1 MQITIYSNFSKEA
14 NSTKQPSG
22 GTAVNCTLKEDT
34 SVLNPVFILD
44 MTDASINYVS
54 WVVGGITR
62 YYFVTDIVYLRN
74 TTIEVHCKSDPM
86 ATFKA
91 AIGAS
96 SQYVTRA
103 ASEYDQT
110 IIDTMYPM
118 LPESLSRNIILDTLR
133 SNFDYSTYVIG
144 VVGQNSINGV
154 TYYALDNA
162 GFSALINAL
171 FLGNYLDAPTT
182 EISKELQKELVN
194 PFQYVVSAMWF
205 PFQIT
210 GGVSQTIKFGFWD
223 TGVTGLA
230 ISDQKKY
237 VSFSQ
242 DFQIPAHPQL
252 AAFGRFL
259 GCNPY
264 TQLLLHCFSFGD
276 IVLPANMFSLGY
288 QSGTVFIQTD
298 VYSGVGELRV
308 YTDQFNTGSD
318 NNVVQRS
325 TAQIGVPIQLSQVTQ
340 NLIQSAVG
348 VVGSLGAIAQGNF
361 IGVLSGVGD
370 AVNGLLPQVEK
381 TGAYG
386 SRIAYREA
394 PTIHITTY
402 GLASPDRE
410 HLGSP
415 LMAKR
420 TINTLSG
427 YVQVE
432 RPDVDII
439 GTVQEK
445 DEIVAYMQGGFYY
458 E

>member
-1 MQITIYSNFSKEA
+1 MQITIYNNFSKEA

-22 GTAVNCTLKEDT
+22 GTAVSCTLKEDV
-34 SVLNPVFILD
+34 SVLNPVFILQR
-44 MTDASINYVS
+44 TDASINYVS
-54 WVVGGITR
+54 WTIGGITR
-62 YYFVTDIVYLRN
+62 YYFVEDIVFINN
-74 TTIEVHCKSDPM
+74 TQIELHCKSDPM
-86 ATFKA
+86 ATFKTN
-91 AIGAS
+91 IGAS
-96 SQYVTRA
+96 TQYVTRA
-103 ASEYDQT
+103 ASEYDST

-118 LPESLSRNIILDTLR
+118 LPETLSQNIILETLR

-162 GFSALINAL
+162 GFAALLNVL
-171 FLGNYLDAPTT
+171 FTGNYLDAPLT

-205 PFQIT
+205 PVQIT
-210 GGVSQTIKFGFWD
+210 GGVEQNIKFGFWD
-223 TGVTGLA
+223 SGIRGLA

-242 DFQIPAHPQL
+242 SFTIPTHPQYQTYGH
-252 AAFGRFL
+252 FVQ
-259 GCNPY
+259 CNPY
-264 TQLLLHCFSFGD
+264 TQVLLHCFSFGD
-276 IVLPANMFSLGY
+276 LVLPANMFSMG
-288 QSGTVFIQTD
+288 GRGGDVFIQVD

-325 TAQIGVPIQLSQVTQ
+325 VAQIGVPIQLSQVTQ

-348 VVGSLGAIAQGNF
+348 VVGSVGAIAQGNF

-386 SRIAYREA
+386 SRIAFREA

-402 GLASPDRE
+402 GLVTPDHE
-410 HLGSP
+410 HLGRP

-420 TINTLSG
+420 AINTLSG

-432 RPDVDII
+432 KPDVDII